1 MDRFFTLFRYFAPPN
16 YHEKAGVSSSFSER
30 RHKFTSA
37 KEIVGKSHIFQSKHS
52 VRCTLGVSS
61 ILSQPHFNPH
71 SHMGS
76 DLLSVYI
83 LKPFIVSIHTPTW
96 GVTSTCCFHCCTI
109 RRFNP
114 HSHMG
119 SDLHSVSKPYL

>member
-71 SHMGS
+71 SHVGS
-76 DLLSVYI
+76 DYRAASV
-83 LKPFIVSIHTPTW
+83 
-96 GVTSTCCFHCCTI
+96 
-109 RRFNP
+109 
-114 HSHMG
+114 
-119 SDLHSVSKPYL
+119 DLTAYDEDGNACEVDKESYNIIDKYLNAA

>member
-61 ILSQPHFNPH
+61 ILSQP
-71 SHMGS
+71 
-76 DLLSVYI
+76 
-83 LKPFIVSIHTPTW
+83 
-96 GVTSTCCFHCCTI
+96 
-109 RRFNP
+109 RFNP

-119 SDLHSVSKPYL
+119 SDVCIFEAGVLPKRFNPHSHMGRSVDIRKISVDGMD